1 VKGVEKCPAC
11 TTSRS
16 HTDKFEKILSAIT
29 DELKKRDI
37 ACVDDKKEL
46 AMALSVM
53 VADSLEIDIYK

>member
-1 VKGVEKCPAC
+1 MEKCPAC

-16 HTDKFEKILSAIT
+16 HTEKFEKVLSAIT

-37 ACVDDKKEL
+37 ACADDKDGL
-46 AMALSVM
+46 AMALSVL